1 MYWEE
6 PKYKKKINDAND
18 DRDQKKQEPTAK
30 KDQRAAPSEPKAA
43 PGLHKFEH
51 SLVLTEE
58 FTAGLGLS
66 QLYRLSELQ
75 LELEKCTTQFGVIY
89 TIGTSPFYEGLTP

>member
-30 KDQRAAPSEPKAA
+30 KD
-43 PGLHKFEH
+43 
-51 SLVLTEE
+51 
-58 FTAGLGLS
+58 
-66 QLYRLSELQ
+66 
-75 LELEKCTTQFGVIY
+75 
-89 TIGTSPFYEGLTP
+89 